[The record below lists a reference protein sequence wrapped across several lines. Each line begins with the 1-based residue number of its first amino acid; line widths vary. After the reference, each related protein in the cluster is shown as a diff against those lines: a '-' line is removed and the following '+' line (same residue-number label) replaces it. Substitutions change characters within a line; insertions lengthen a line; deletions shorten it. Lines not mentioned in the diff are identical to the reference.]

1 MNIQQL
7 RKLSYALF
15 LFFVATTVALDGM
28 LHTPYGPLII
38 GAAPMSFGIVLLI
51 FALGEK
57 MPQFTRLHTL
67 FFFYLFWSSLSYIWT
82 TTPAD
87 TAWRLFLLNFYFMVM
102 LIIYWYSINTKQRL
116 NHAYIAVFLAIFF
129 LARVV
134 NYNFGM
140 EIQEG
145 GGESGRYTAYD
156 IGANEMA
163 ITLGFGMTFALY
175 ISSLYKKIWLR
186 LLILGTIPAFISA
199 SFLTG
204 SRMGFVILL
213 LGLIFGIYQV
223 SRMQFFEK
231 IIVSFAFIVSIGSI
245 IKNIPKE
252 LVLRV
257 FSTWHNAK
265 AGNFNERE
273 VIWQIGFD
281 GFKDQPFIG
290 RGVDSFTRMSN
301 NAHMDLEAHN
311 TYISILV
318 EYGIIGFVLYLS
330 LVFGILFSILRLK
343 GVDKYFLIILLVQL
357 LFAQLTT
364 NLQDNT
370 ILWSFYALMISHC
383 WIMLKK
389 QTLNQ

>member
-1 MNIQQL
+1 
-7 RKLSYALF
+7 
-15 LFFVATTVALDGM
+15 
-28 LHTPYGPLII
+28 LII

-57 MPQFTRLHTL
+57 IPPFTRLHTL

-87 TAWRLFLLNFYFMVM
+87 TAWRLFLLNFYFMIM

-175 ISSLYKKIWLR
+175 ISSIYKKIWVR

-223 SRMQFFEK
+223 SRMQFVEK

-257 FSTWHNAK
+257 FSTWDNAK

-330 LVFGILFSILRLK
+330 LVFGILFSVLRLK

-389 QTLNQ
+389 QTLNK